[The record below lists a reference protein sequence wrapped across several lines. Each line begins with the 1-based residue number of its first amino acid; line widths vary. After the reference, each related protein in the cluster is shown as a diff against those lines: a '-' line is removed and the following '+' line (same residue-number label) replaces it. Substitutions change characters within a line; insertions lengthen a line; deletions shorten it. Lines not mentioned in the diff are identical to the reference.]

1 MKEYL
6 FRNNLTVK
14 EFAFHLGISAS
25 YLYQLIKGERTPS
38 LKLAQRIEEY
48 TGGEVDL
55 NQLIN
60 GEFSS
65 KNPNTQNLGKEDRLR
80 KIEERVLEIEE
91 NINSCEERLFL
102 IEERILKLE
111 DKIYNSHC

>member
-1 MKEYL
+1 LKEYL

-14 EFAFHLGISAS
+14 EFAFRLGISAS
-25 YLYQLIKGERTPS
+25 YLYQLIKRERRPS

-60 GEFSS
+60 GDFSS
-65 KNPNTQNLGKEDRLR
+65 KKTNTQNLEKEDRLR
-80 KIEERVLEIEE
+80 KIEERVL
-91 NINSCEERLFL
+91 
-102 IEERILKLE
+102 KLE
-111 DKIYNSHC
+111 EKIYNADY

>member
-25 YLYQLIKGERTPS
+25 YLYQLIKRERKPS
-38 LKLAQRIEEY
+38 LKLAQKIEKF
-48 TGGEVDL
+48 TQGKIDL
-55 NQLIN
+55 NQLIKGASTN
-60 GEFSS
+60 ELLDFEDI
-65 KNPNTQNLGKEDRLR
+65 KRENDLQNIKKRF
-80 KIEERVLEIEE
+80 LEIEE
-91 NINSCEERLFL
+91 NINSCEKRLLL

-111 DKIYNSHC
+111 KNKKDKN

>member
-25 YLYQLIKGERTPS
+25 YLYQLIKGERKPS

-48 TGGEVDL
+48 TEGEVDL

-60 GEFSS
+60 GDFSS
-65 KNPNTQNLGKEDRLR
+65 KKRNTQNLEKEDHLR

-91 NINSCEERLFL
+91 NISSYEERLLL

-111 DKIYNSHC
+111 KNKKDKN